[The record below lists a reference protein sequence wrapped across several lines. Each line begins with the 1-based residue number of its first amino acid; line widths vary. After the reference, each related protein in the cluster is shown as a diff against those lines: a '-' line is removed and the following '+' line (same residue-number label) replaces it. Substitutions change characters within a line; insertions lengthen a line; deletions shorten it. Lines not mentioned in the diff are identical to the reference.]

1 VERQSVTP
9 VERSNVIDAWHANL
23 SNTPHPGV
31 QIVGPDGKIA
41 RYVPVRVVDVDIEF
55 RSMVGLTV
63 KWAFAAIPAAII
75 LVLPIL
81 FIAGFFEGMGR
92 H

>member
-1 VERQSVTP
+1 
-9 VERSNVIDAWHANL
+9 
-23 SNTPHPGV
+23 
-31 QIVGPDGKIA
+31 
-41 RYVPVRVVDVDIEF
+41 
-55 RSMVGLTV
+55 MVGLTV